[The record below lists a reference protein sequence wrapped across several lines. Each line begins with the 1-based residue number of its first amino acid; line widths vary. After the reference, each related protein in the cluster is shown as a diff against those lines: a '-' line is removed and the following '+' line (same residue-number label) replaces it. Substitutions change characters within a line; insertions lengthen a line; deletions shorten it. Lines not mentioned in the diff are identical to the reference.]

1 MNGKGDKWRGGWSTE
16 YQDNFNNIFRKEN
29 KMKEIV
35 RDALYQFIAYY
46 KQEEIDR
53 LDLRIIAD
61 RFVDE
66 EYDCVLQVKNLKSV
80 YKEKK

>member
-1 MNGKGDKWRGGWSTE
+1 MSFSKDALIHKLQDENDK
-16 YQDNFNNIFRKEN
+16 KEN
-29 KMKEIV
+29 NMREIV

-61 RFVDE
+61 KFVDE
-66 EYDCVLQVKNLKSV
+66 VYD
-80 YKEKK
+80 KEKK